1 MATRVFIDGKDGTTG
16 LRIYDRLAGRSD
28 LELLTLPEE
37 TRKDP
42 EARRDCLH
50 AADIAIL
57 CLPDAASRESVQLA
71 EDSRVRILDT
81 STAHRTLAGW
91 AYGFPELSPAHRQA
105 IVEGRRVAVP
115 GCHASGFIA
124 LVTPLVAAG
133 LLSPEALLSCFSL
146 TGYSGGGKKM
156 IAQYE
161 ATTRL
166 AELDSPRQ
174 YGLSQ
179 AHKHLPEMQ
188 RIPGLQNA
196 PIFAPIVADYYC
208 GMEVTIPLFARQ
220 VNAATHP
227 LQALRDCLA
236 AHYTGSP
243 VVKVLGE
250 EETAALGG
258 FAGSNN
264 LAGLDGME
272 LMAVGNDERMQLIAR
287 FDNLGKGSSGAALQC
302 LNLMLDLDETT
313 GLNLASP
320 ARQG

>member
-16 LRIYDRLAGRSD
+16 LRIYDRLARRSD
-28 LELLTLPEE
+28 LQLLTLPEE
-37 TRKDP
+37 TRKAP
-42 EARRDCLH
+42 AARRDCLH

-71 EDSRVRILDT
+71 EGSRVRILDT

-105 IVEGRRVAVP
+105 IVEGQHVAVP

-133 LLSPEALLSCFSL
+133 LLPHEALLSCFSL

-161 ATTRL
+161 APERPTV
-166 AELDSPRQ
+166 LDSPRQ
-174 YGLSQ
+174 YGLTQ

-188 RIPGLQNA
+188 RIPGLHNA

-220 VNAATHP
+220 VNAAHP
-227 LQALRDCLA
+227 LQALRDCLS
-236 AHYTGSP
+236 AHYAGSP
-243 VVKVLGE
+243 VVKVLTE

-264 LAGLDGME
+264 LAGLDSME
-272 LMAVGNDERMQLIAR
+272 LMVAGNDERMQLIAR

-302 LNLMLDLDETT
+302 LNLMLGLNETT
-313 GLNLASP
+313 GLNLTSP
-320 ARQG
+320 APHE

>member
-1 MATRVFIDGKDGTTG
+1 MATRIFIDGKDGTTG
-16 LRIYDRLAGRSD
+16 LRIYDRLSGRSD
-28 LELLTLPEE
+28 LQLLTLPEE

-42 EARRDCLH
+42 AARRDSLH

-71 EDSRVRILDT
+71 EGSPVRILDT

-105 IVEGRRVAVP
+105 IIEGQRVAVP

-124 LVTPLVAAG
+124 LATPLLAAG

-161 ATTRL
+161 APDRPP
-166 AELDSPRQ
+166 ELDSPRP

-188 RIPGLQNA
+188 RIPGLQNP

-208 GMEVTIPLFARQ
+208 GMEVTIPLFAQQ
-220 VNAATHP
+220 VNAAHP
-227 LQALRDCLA
+227 LRALRDCLA
-236 AHYTGSP
+236 AHYAASP
-243 VVKVLGE
+243 IIKVLTE

-258 FAGSNN
+258 FVGSNN
-264 LAGLDGME
+264 LAGLDSME
-272 LMAVGNDERMQLIAR
+272 LMVTGNDERMQLIAR

-302 LNLMLDLDETT
+302 LNLMLGLDETT
-313 GLNLASP
+313 GLSLLSP
-320 ARQG
+320 APQE